1 MAHFAKVDNGVVET
15 VIVVSNDDCG
25 GGVFPESESVG
36 QAFIA
41 SLGLDGQW
49 LQTSY
54 NSNFRKQYAGIN
66 CTYDVIKDQFVAIS
80 PFASWVL
87 DANNDWQPPTVKPK
101 GNFYWNEETVSWI
114 EFVPDIHNWE

>member
-1 MAHFAKVDNGVVET
+1 MAHFAKVNNGVVET

-54 NSNFRKQYAGIN
+54 NSNFRKQYAGIDY
-66 CTYDVIKDQFVAIS
+66 TFDVDKDQFVTLK
-80 PFASWVL
+80 PFASWTL
-87 DANNDWQPPTVKPK
+87 DANNDWQAPTPKPE
-101 GNFYWNEETVSWI
+101 GDFYWNEETVSWI
-114 EFVPDIHNWE
+114 EWQN

>member
-66 CTYDVIKDQFVAIS
+66 WTYDVIKDQFVAIS

-87 DANNDWQPPTVKPK
+87 DANNDWQPPTPKPE
-101 GNFYWNEETVSWI
+101 GNFYWNEEIVSWI
-114 EFVPDIHNWE
+114 EWE

>member
-1 MAHFAKVDNGVVET
+1 MAHFAKVNNGVVET

-25 GGVFPESESVG
+25 GGVFPQSEPIG

-41 SLGLDGQW
+41 SLPIDGEW

-54 NSNFRKQYAGIN
+54 NNNFRKQYAGIGYA
-66 CTYDVIKDQFVAIS
+66 YDSVKDEFVC
-80 PFASWVL
+80 PQPYASWSL
-87 DANNDWQPPTVKPK
+87 NANNDWQSPTPKPE

-114 EFVPDIHNWE
+114 EWN